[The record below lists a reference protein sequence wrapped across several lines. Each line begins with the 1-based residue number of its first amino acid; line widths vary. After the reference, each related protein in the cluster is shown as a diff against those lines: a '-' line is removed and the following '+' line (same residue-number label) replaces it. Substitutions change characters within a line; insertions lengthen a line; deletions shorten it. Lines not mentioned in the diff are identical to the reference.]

1 MSHSPSYL
9 HNFPSPQPKL
19 IPVTFPFPFNK
30 AGQEYNF
37 LSKILPPDEN
47 SCRLWSGMSQANAGL
62 VHFGKKELRAHR
74 VAYMY
79 FIGPIPPEHQ
89 VHQTC
94 GNKLCLSPEHLI
106 AVPNPT
112 KKEKPPAKANSRPL
126 KFSDDE
132 IRRMRKLRHD
142 GATFALIAEAFNT
155 SAMMV
160 HNICKF
166 KAYTHVPAEENLQ
179 PKQLP

>member
-1 MSHSPSYL
+1 MNPLATSLIVPRVHQVSY
-9 HNFPSPQPKL
+9 PY
-19 IPVTFPFPFNK
+19 PFTK
-30 AGQEYNF
+30 QLQEVNF

-47 SCRLWSGMSQANAGL
+47 GCRIWAGMSQANAGL

-94 GNKLCLSPEHLI
+94 GNKFCLTKEHLI

-112 KKEKPPAKANSRPL
+112 KKEKPAKPNGRPL
-126 KFSDDE
+126 KFSVE
-132 IRRMRKLRHD
+132 SIQRMRRMRQEGFTYAQL
-142 GATFALIAEAFNT
+142 AEVFNT

-160 HNICKF
+160 FNICKF
-166 KAYTHVPAEENLQ
+166 KSYAHVPPEEGLE